1 VRANAVQLGLDY
13 ELMRNVIVSV
23 AGGYETDRFFGQTRK
38 DRVTTSDARVKYLLN
53 RFGSISA
60 YYQYTNRNSDLPV
73 FTFDKHLVG
82 MNVTAQF

>member
-1 VRANAVQLGLDY
+1 MLANALQLGLDY

-23 AGGYETDRFFGQTRK
+23 AGGYETDRFFGQPRK

-53 RFGSISA
+53 RFSSISA
-60 YYQYTNRNSDLPV
+60 YHQYTDRNSDLPV

-82 MNVTAQF
+82 LNVTAQF